1 MGKRRKEKATARGE
15 ITIEGTTYKYALY
28 KRPPGKPWL
37 LKFIWGPGKARR
49 GIGSIKNG
57 NTANVTTI
65 TERIRESLRRRATVN
80 AAAPAPARAPS
91 PFRSGRPGTVRQSIP
106 HVPHNISHD
115 ETGAKYATKRAYEA
129 EVKAAKR
136 RRTAAAAA
144 KRPRA
149 PPPPP
154 PPECP
159 ICLEHLDDA
168 SPALACRHRFHA
180 ACVQELVAK
189 AWADGAKRTRGRGT
203 AVLCPL
209 CREQSY
215 VQ

>member
-1 MGKRRKEKATARGE
+1 MGKRRKAKATARGE
-15 ITIEGTTYKYALY
+15 TTIEGTTYQYFVY

-65 TERIRESLRRRATVN
+65 TERIREALGRRATAN

-129 EVKAAKR
+129 EVKAAKK

-149 PPPPP
+149 PA

-159 ICLEHLDDA
+159 ICLEDLDDA
-168 SPALACRHRFHA
+168 PALACGHQFHA
-180 ACVQELVAK
+180 ACVQELA
-189 AWADGAKRTRGRGT
+189 AAASGRRTRGRGT

-209 CREQSY
+209 CRAQSY

>member
-1 MGKRRKEKATARGE
+1 MGKRRKAKATARGE
-15 ITIEGTTYKYALY
+15 TTIEGTTYQYFVY

-65 TERIRESLRRRATVN
+65 TERIREALGRRATAN

-129 EVKAAKR
+129 D
-136 RRTAAAAA
+136 
-144 KRPRA
+144 RA
-149 PPPPP
+149 LSL
-154 PPECP
+154 
-159 ICLEHLDDA
+159 IHI
-168 SPALACRHRFHA
+168 
-180 ACVQELVAK
+180 
-189 AWADGAKRTRGRGT
+189 
-203 AVLCPL
+203 
-209 CREQSY
+209 
-215 VQ
+215 

>member
-1 MGKRRKEKATARGE
+1 MGKRHKAKATARGE

-57 NTANVTTI
+57 NTANVATI
-65 TERIRESLRRRATVN
+65 TERIREALGRRATAN
-80 AAAPAPARAPS
+80 AAAPARARAPS
-91 PFRSGRPGTVRQSIP
+91 PFRSGRPGTVRRSIP
-106 HVPHNISHD
+106 HEPYNISHD
-115 ETGAKYATKRAYEA
+115 DTGAKYATKRSYEA
-129 EVKAAKR
+129 EVQAAKK

-144 KRPRA
+144 KRPPS
-149 PPPPP
+149 PPPPD
-154 PPECP
+154 ECP
-159 ICLEHLDDA
+159 ICLEDLDDA
-168 SPALACRHRFHA
+168 PALACGHQFHA
-180 ACVQELVAK
+180 ACVQELA
-189 AWADGAKRTRGRGT
+189 AAASSRRTRGRGT

-209 CREQSY
+209 CRAQSH

>member
-1 MGKRRKEKATARGE
+1 MGKRRKAKATARGE
-15 ITIEGTTYKYALY
+15 TTIEGTTYQYFVY

-57 NTANVTTI
+57 DTANVTTI

-91 PFRSGRPGTVRQSIP
+91 PFRSGRPGTVQSIP

-129 EVKAAKR
+129 EVKAAKK

-144 KRPRA
+144 KRQRA
-149 PPPPP
+149 PA

-159 ICLEHLDDA
+159 ICLEELDDT
-168 SPALACRHRFHA
+168 SPALACGHQFHA
-180 ACVQELVAK
+180 ACVQELA
-189 AWADGAKRTRGRGT
+189 AAASSRRTRGRGT

-209 CREQSY
+209 CRAQSY

>member
-1 MGKRRKEKATARGE
+1 MELDFQVGTRQGE
-15 ITIEGTTYKYALY
+15 AGHWQ
-28 KRPPGKPWL
+28 P
-37 LKFIWGPGKARR
+37 
-49 GIGSIKNG
+49 KNG
-57 NTANVTTI
+57 DTANVTTI
-65 TERIRESLRRRATVN
+65 TERIREALGRRATAN

-91 PFRSGRPGTVRQSIP
+91 PFRSGRPGTVQSIP

-129 EVKAAKR
+129 EVKAAKK

-149 PPPPP
+149 PAPPQ
-154 PPECP
+154 CP
-159 ICLEHLDDA
+159 ICLEDLDDA
-168 SPALACRHRFHA
+168 PALACGHQFHA
-180 ACVQELVAK
+180 ACVQELAAT
-189 AWADGAKRTRGRGT
+189 AWANGARRSRDRGT